1 MISPLSGFLLDVL
14 LPLVAIAVAI
24 WAYRIARRM
33 PPAAPTDERIAALEE
48 QVRGLLYRVWTLER
62 GAVPPEA
69 APTPFEVTDAPA
81 QSEGAGSVLE
91 AGLGAGVPEAPVSP
105 RLGPEVSSPAGI
117 APSSGV
123 EPPPWTLPGSASV
136 PSGAPPWTVRSTQPA
151 PPVAPALDLEQRI
164 GARWAT
170 WVGIVAILFAVSFF
184 LKWSFDS
191 DLLGPTARVVLGA
204 VAGLAL
210 LLAGLGLHRRR
221 DVPYLSE
228 GLAGLGLGVL
238 YLSLWAAHVLYGLLG
253 SATTFAAMLGVTAL
267 GAVVAV
273 ASSRQI
279 TAALVVLGGLLT
291 PVLLRVERPDEHNL
305 LAYLLVLDFLVLAI
319 ARFRSWPA
327 LNRLA
332 WAGSALLFLPV
343 FLRQPEPVNPLTRLV
358 LLSGLFL
365 LFVAVPLLRERAEYR
380 RIGEVDLILVVGNAA
395 GYFWVV
401 YVTLDAWHP
410 LATGPYALALA
421 IIYRAAAADYAA
433 RVRDDQATVILHEG
447 IAWSFL
453 TIAIP
458 LALDGR
464 WVTLAWAVQGVMLLW
479 VAARVSTPIAAWGGF
494 AALAFAVIRVVF
506 LDRYWYPD
514 VTPVWNLTYL
524 VHLLVVAALIAGGG
538 LAARVRSARLAP
550 LTAPGIQNT
559 LWMVAALVLAVLLW
573 REPPGLW
580 PATLLTALVLVL
592 GALARVSMAPAFLVA
607 TPLVAVTLLARVLG
621 ADDLLARAAVT
632 SLVSRPLS
640 SRVAACVAVAVAGG
654 WLNRSDVSPR
664 ARLCGRLMSGAGALG
679 LLFVLSVNWTRHQDT
694 ALVAALGAG
703 GREAAAEISW
713 TTQVGLSVLW
723 TLYAAA
729 ALAWGFLRSAPA
741 VRYGAL
747 ALFGLTVLK
756 VFLVDLSAVRTAY
769 RILSFLILGV
779 VLLLVSLVYQ
789 KARRP
794 ELPPPIQPAGS

>member
-1 MISPLSGFLLDVL
+1 L
-14 LPLVAIAVAI
+14 
-24 WAYRIARRM
+24 
-33 PPAAPTDERIAALEE
+33 
-48 QVRGLLYRVWTLER
+48 
-62 GAVPPEA
+62 
-69 APTPFEVTDAPA
+69 
-81 QSEGAGSVLE
+81 
-91 AGLGAGVPEAPVSP
+91 
-105 RLGPEVSSPAGI
+105 
-117 APSSGV
+117 
-123 EPPPWTLPGSASV
+123 
-136 PSGAPPWTVRSTQPA
+136 
-151 PPVAPALDLEQRI
+151 
-164 GARWAT
+164 
-170 WVGIVAILFAVSFF
+170 F

-191 DLLGPTARVVLGA
+191 DLLGPSARVVLGI
-204 VAGLAL
+204 VAGLAFL
-210 LLAGLGLHRRR
+210 VTGLGLHRRR

-238 YLSLWAAHVLYGLLG
+238 YLSLWAAHVLYGLSG
-253 SATTFAAMLGVTAL
+253 PSATFAAMLVVTLL

-273 ASSRQI
+273 VSSRQI
-279 TAALVVLGGLLT
+279 TAALAVLGGLLT
-291 PVLLRVERPDEHNL
+291 PVLLRVERPDERNL
-305 LAYLLVLDFLVLAI
+305 LVYLLVLDFLVLAI

-380 RIGEVDLILVVGNAA
+380 RIGEVDLVLVVGNAA

-410 LATGPYALALA
+410 MATGPYALALA

-433 RVRDDQATVILHEG
+433 RVRDDQATVVLHEG
-447 IAWSFL
+447 IAWTFL

-464 WVTLAWAVQGVMLLW
+464 WVTFAWAIQGVMLLW
-479 VAARVSTPIAAWGGF
+479 LAARVSTPVAAWGGLAALSF
-494 AALAFAVIRVVF
+494 AAVRVVF
-506 LDRYWYPD
+506 FDRYWYPD
-514 VTPVWNLTYL
+514 VTPVWNLTYF
-524 VHLLVVAALIAGGG
+524 VHLLVVAALVAGGG
-538 LAARVRSARLAP
+538 LAGGVRSARIGPAA
-550 LTAPGIQNT
+550 TARIQNA
-559 LWMVAALVLAVLLW
+559 LWVAAALVLAVLFW

-580 PATLLTALVLVL
+580 PATLLTVLVLVL

-607 TPLVAVTLLARVLG
+607 TPLVAVTLLARVFG
-621 ADDLLARAAVT
+621 ADDVLARAAAA
-632 SLVSRPLS
+632 SLVSRPLL
-640 SRVAACVAVAVAGG
+640 SRVVACVAVAVAGG
-654 WLNRSDVSPR
+654 WLRRSDASPR
-664 ARLCGRLMSGAGALG
+664 AGLWGQLMSGAGALG
-679 LLFVLSVNWTRHQDT
+679 LLVVLSVNWTRHQEAAIT
-694 ALVAALGAG
+694 AALDAG
-703 GREAAAEISW
+703 RRETAAEISW
-713 TTQVGLSVLW
+713 TAQVGLSVLW

-747 ALFGLTVLK
+747 ALFGLTVVK

-779 VLLLVSLVYQ
+779 VLLLVSLAYQ

-794 ELPPPIQPAGS
+794 ESPPPVQPAGG